1 MQYLIVLSFIIV
13 YSVFDKSLGFSTTSP
28 LNTHLTYMFQHASLM
43 HLVLNSISFVILFKV
58 LTIYVNKHKMFL
70 SVLAIGF
77 VASFFSEHL
86 LPTVGASSMIYAMVG
101 MLYGLVCRK
110 KLEFEDK
117 KYIYLNLVTL
127 LIYLTMSYLIK
138 NSNFSIHFISLVM
151 GFIVGVGLPKY
162 LKNN

>member
-1 MQYLIVLSFIIV
+1 MQYLIVLSFLIV
-13 YSVFDKSLGFSTTSP
+13 FLVFDKSIGFSTTSP

-58 LTIYVNKHKMFL
+58 LISYVNKHKLFISIM
-70 SVLAIGF
+70 AIGF
-77 VASFFSEHL
+77 ISSFFSEHL

-110 KLEFEDK
+110 KLEFDDK
-117 KYIYLNLVTL
+117 KYLYLNLVTL
-127 LIYLTMSYLIK
+127 FVYLTMSYLIK

-151 GFIVGVGLPKY
+151 GFVVGVGLPKY
-162 LKNN
+162 LSK